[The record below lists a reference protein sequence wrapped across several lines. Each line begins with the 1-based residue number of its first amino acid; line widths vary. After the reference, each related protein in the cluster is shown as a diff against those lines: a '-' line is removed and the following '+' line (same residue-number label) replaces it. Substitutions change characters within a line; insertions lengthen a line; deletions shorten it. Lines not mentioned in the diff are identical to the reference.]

1 MHENA
6 EQLIPDLPRWNN
18 GNGAD
23 VSAFL
28 CYIARYDHA
37 IAYATLFWPDFIL
50 HDECVFLD
58 PPDAKT
64 YSNWMVQ
71 CKGDRTQV
79 EAVMNHHHIVDIF
92 VNSEVEPSRE
102 IVLHLGR
109 LLKDMWQC
117 KLQASFPERRF
128 KVEFYDDDSD
138 DLLDYQITVFQE
150 RE

>member
-6 EQLIPDLPRWNN
+6 EQLIPGLAEWNN
-18 GNGAD
+18 GNGID
-23 VSAFL
+23 VHGYLS
-28 CYIARYDHA
+28 CIARYDHA
-37 IAYATLFWPDFIL
+37 VAYATLFWPDFVL
-50 HDECVFLD
+50 HDDCVFFH
-58 PPDAKT
+58 PPDPDT
-64 YSNWMVQ
+64 YRNWMTQ
-71 CKGDRTQV
+71 CKGDRAQV

-92 VNSEVEPSRE
+92 LNSEIEPTRE
-102 IVLHLGR
+102 AVLHLGR

-117 KLQASFPERRF
+117 RLRASFPERRF